1 MALFGKDVDPA
12 FQGAGAKPGLDIWG
26 VENLQLVPVPKSFHG
41 KFYSGSTYLVLH
53 TVLLKTGICQHDI
66 HYWIGTNAKQVDS
79 KLVSDK
85 ALELD
90 AALGSY
96 TVQYREV
103 QGEETEKFLSYFKP
117 CIIPIEGTFSRGQAN
132 EKSKEY
138 PISMLTCKGDHV
150 VHVKEVPFTRAS
162 LNHEDVF
169 ILDTASKI
177 FIFSGCN
184 SSIQERA
191 KALEVVQYIRENK
204 HNGNC
209 DIATIDDGKFVG
221 DPDVGEFW
229 SLFGGYAPIPKG
241 LPSGVEEAT
250 ENPLL
255 KLFWINTQGKLCEI
269 GSGALNKEML
279 DSNKCYM
286 LDCNT
291 ELFLWMGKRTSV
303 TERKTSIS
311 AAEEI
316 LRSQGRSDCTHLTFL
331 TEGTETALFRSNF
344 RDWPQFVQPKLYEEG
359 REKVAAIFKHQGYEV
374 KELPDADE
382 DDHQVIDLSG
392 KLKVWRISCEDR
404 TLIPSV
410 EQSKLYNGDCYVI
423 QYTFHNNGREE
434 NLFYTWLGRQS
445 VAEDR
450 ADAMS
455 HMIDLADSTKSDT
468 VMAQI
473 FEGNEPSLF
482 FLIFKAL
489 IVFKGGMSTR
499 YKKFLDEKGVEDDTF
514 DDNKIG
520 LFRIQGTSPCNM
532 QAFQVDHVSSS
543 LNSSYCYI
551 LRTDTSTFTWVG
563 NLASSRDHDLLDR
576 LLEMIN
582 PTWQPVTVREGNEPD
597 AFWNALGGKSEF
609 SREKEIKTYM
619 EDPQLFVCVFTKDD
633 IKVKEIFNFS
643 QDDLTTEDVL
653 VLNCHRE
660 IYVWIGRNSSI
671 NSKRE
676 AIDFVPKVLGKE
688 TPIGKLSPDIPIY
701 IINEGCE
708 PPFFTQCFEWDSSK
722 ANMLGNSFERKLAI
736 LKGKHQKLEAPV
748 KGSWKAFSME
758 TTPTNS
764 RSGSVGANGHRRR
777 SLSPSIS
784 GSTAK
789 SSESIRRIPSAASV
803 TRMLF
808 PGSSEHRNGNGLSVP
823 TGKATTI
830 GIPKSSQI
838 EADANLPKYPY
849 EQLTI
854 VSTNPA
860 TDIDITRRE
869 AHLSD
874 EEFQE
879 KFGMGR
885 SSFYGLP
892 RWKQNKLKM
901 TLHLF

>member
-1 MALFGKDVDPA
+1 MALFGKDVDPV

-26 VENLQLVPVPKSFHG
+26 VENLQLVPVPKSLHG
-41 KFYSGSTYLVLH
+41 KFYSGSAYLVLH
-53 TVLLKTGICQHDI
+53 TMLLKTGICQHDI
-66 HYWIGTNAKQVDS
+66 HYWIGSNAKQVDS
-79 KLVSDK
+79 ELVSDK

-132 EKSKEY
+132 EKSKAY

-150 VHVKEVPFTRAS
+150 VHVKEVPFTRSS
-162 LNHEDVF
+162 LNHDDVF

-209 DIATIDDGKFVG
+209 DIATIDDGKLVG

-291 ELFLWMGKRTSV
+291 ELFLWMGKCTSV

-392 KLKVWRISCEDR
+392 KLKVWRTSCDDR

-410 EQSKLYNGDCYVI
+410 EQSKLYSGDCYVI
-423 QYTFHNNGREE
+423 QYTFNNNGREE

-450 ADAMS
+450 ADAIS
-455 HMIDLADSTKSDT
+455 HMIDLADSTKSDS

-499 YKKFLDEKGVEDDTF
+499 YKTFLDEKGIEDDTF
-514 DDNKIG
+514 DDNKIA

-582 PTWQPVTVREGNEPD
+582 PMWQPVTVREGNEPD
-597 AFWNALGGKSEF
+597 AFWDALGGKSEY

-619 EDPQLFVCVFTKDD
+619 EDPQLF
-633 IKVKEIFNFS
+633 VKEIFNFS

-748 KGSWKAFSME
+748 RSSWKPFSME

-764 RSGSVGANGHRRR
+764 RSSSVSANGHRR
-777 SLSPSIS
+777 SLSPASSIS
-784 GSTAK
+784 GSTVK
-789 SSESIRRIPSAASV
+789 SSESIRRIPSPASV

-808 PGSSEHRNGNGLSVP
+808 PGSEHHNGNGLSVP
-823 TGKATTI
+823 TGKATT

-849 EQLTI
+849 EQLTV
-854 VSTNPA
+854 VSKNPA
-860 TDIDITRRE
+860 SDIDITRRE

-879 KFGMGR
+879 KFGMAR

-901 TLHLF
+901 ILHLF